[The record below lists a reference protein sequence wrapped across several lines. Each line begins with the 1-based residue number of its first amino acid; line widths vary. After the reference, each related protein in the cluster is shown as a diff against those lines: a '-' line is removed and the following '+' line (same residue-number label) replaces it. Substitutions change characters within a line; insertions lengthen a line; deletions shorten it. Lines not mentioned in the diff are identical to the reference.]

1 MAPRLLASAVPAAL
15 LALSISMPAAAQVA
29 TDGSLG
35 TGRLLNGPNVLIP
48 AHLGRTAGSNL
59 FHSFSAFNVGR
70 GESAFFTD
78 LAGIA
83 NVFARVTGGG
93 RSEIFGTIRVEGNV
107 ANLYLINP
115 AGFLFGTGAS
125 LNVPGAFHA
134 TSSNGMRFADGA
146 RFSTY
151 TGEGVTLTGA
161 APSAFVFD
169 RPGGAITVSGATLS
183 VRNGQ
188 SLSLVGGDV
197 LLERGTGSGLL
208 NAPAGTVSV
217 IATRG
222 AGDVPLAGGMPVS
235 GVSGMGRITFT
246 ANSRV
251 NVAEPANATTGSGR
265 IFIRGGDV
273 VLEGTRLDT
282 NTRNGAG
289 GAIELEARGT
299 LAVRASDVLA
309 LTVGAGNA
317 GSIKLAGENVVVE
330 AGSLV
335 DASCDP
341 GCTTGAGGP
350 VDVSATRSIVIS
362 GPNDHPTNVI
372 SNSFGGGVAGRVTLA
387 APRVEVLDGAFVQS
401 VGLAAGNSNGIGV
414 RADSM
419 LIAGGAQLAA
429 SSRGSG
435 GGGVIDLDVQAL
447 TVRGFRAEAGSGV
460 LLRSGVFANAEG
472 SGDAGAIRVRGRDV
486 DVLAGGEISSS
497 AALRSTGDGGAVEFI
512 LTGRLQV
519 SGTSQAGRS
528 AIVANTFGP
537 GQGGTISVR
546 ADSVS
551 ITAGAAIQSQS
562 ESSGAAG
569 EIAIEARALTLESG
583 GAISSRAGATG
594 DGGNIRVRVAET
606 LRLDGANTG
615 IFAETEGDPANAR
628 GGAGGV
634 IDIEARRLELAN
646 GAVVFASSKGSGAG
660 GDIAIRVGELD
671 IGTGSRLVSEAT
683 GTGANAGIAGDIEV
697 SSVRMTL
704 NGEITTRANLS
715 DGGNVRV
722 AAAESA
728 ILLNGRITTAVGT
741 GQGDGG
747 NIDVSAPLLVMLDS
761 IANANAFGGSGGN
774 IHIGA
779 PAFILSPR
787 SILTASSQLGI
798 DGTISLE
805 SPALDV
811 SAALAAPVPRFLQDD
826 LVLSGACQ
834 ARLAGRSSAV
844 EFMRARPQPTRIPF
858 QQSAD
863 QCRPVMG
870 AQPR

>member
-1 MAPRLLASAVPAAL
+1 L
-15 LALSISMPAAAQVA
+15 LALSISMPAGAQVA

-48 AHLGRTAGSNL
+48 AHLGRTAGANL

-70 GESAFFTD
+70 GESAFFTE
-78 LAGIA
+78 LAGIS

-115 AGFLFGTGAS
+115 AGFLFGAGAS
-125 LNVPGAFHA
+125 LNVPAAFHA
-134 TSSNGMRFADGA
+134 TSSNGLRFADGA
-146 RFSTY
+146 RFSAQVAD
-151 TGEGVTLTGA
+151 GVTLTA
-161 APSAFVFD
+161 SAPAAFVFD
-169 RPGGAITVSGATLS
+169 GPAGAIAVSGATLG

-197 LLERGTGSGLL
+197 SLERGTGSGLL
-208 NAPAGTVSV
+208 NAPAGTISV

-222 AGDVPLAGGMPVS
+222 AGDVPLAGGMPVA
-235 GVSGMGRITFT
+235 GVAGMGRVTFG

-265 IFIRGGDV
+265 IFIRGGEV
-273 VLEGTRLDT
+273 VLEGTRLDA
-282 NTRNGAG
+282 NTRNGNG
-289 GAIELEARGT
+289 GAIEVEARGT

-317 GSIKLAGENVVVE
+317 GSIKLAAENVVVE
-330 AGSLV
+330 GGSLV

-341 GCTTGAGGP
+341 GCTSGAGGP
-350 VDVSATRSIVIS
+350 VDVAASRSIVIS
-362 GPNDHPTNVI
+362 GPSDHPTNVI

-387 APRVEVLDGAFVQS
+387 APRVEVLDAAFVQS
-401 VGLAAGNSNGIGV
+401 VGLAAGDSHGIGV
-414 RADSM
+414 RAESM

-435 GGGVIDLDVQAL
+435 RGGAIDLDVQAL
-447 TVRGFRAEAGSGV
+447 TVRGFRAEAGTGA

-472 SGDAGAIRVRGRDV
+472 SGNAGAITVRGRDV
-486 DVLAGGEISSS
+486 EVLAGGEISSS
-497 AALRSTGDGGAVEFI
+497 AAVRSTGRGGAVDLV
-512 LTGRLQV
+512 LTGRLLV
-519 SGTSQAGRS
+519 SGTSEAGRS

-537 GQGGTISVR
+537 GPGGTISVR

-551 ITAGAAIQSQS
+551 IAAGAAIQSQS
-562 ESSGAAG
+562 ESTGAAG
-569 EIAIEARALTLESG
+569 EIAVEARALTLESG
-583 GAISSRAGATG
+583 GAISSRAGAAG
-594 DGGNIRVRVAET
+594 NGGNIRLRVGET

-615 IFAETEGDPANAR
+615 IFAETEGSPASGR

-634 IDIEARRLELAN
+634 IDIEAGRLELAS

-660 GDIAIRVGELD
+660 GDITVRVGELD
-671 IGTGSRLVSEAT
+671 IAAGSRLVSEAT
-683 GTGANAGIAGDIEV
+683 GTGSTAGIAGDIDV
-697 SSVRMTL
+697 SAQRIAL
-704 NGEITTRANLS
+704 AGEITTRANLS

-722 AAAESA
+722 AAAETA
-728 ILLNGRITTAVGT
+728 IMRNGRITTAVGT

-747 NIDVSAPLLVMLDS
+747 NIEVSTPLLVMLDAV
-761 IANANAFGGSGGN
+761 ANANAFGGRGGN

-787 SILTASSQLGI
+787 SVLTASSQLGI

-834 ARLAGRSSAV
+834 ARLAGRSSAI
-844 EFMRARPQPTRIPF
+844 EFMRVRPQAARIPF
-858 QQSAD
+858 QQSGE
-863 QCRPVMG
+863 QCRPVTG
-870 AQPR
+870 APPR